1 MNKKQ
6 SPNNYDGK
14 WLEGLFLKNP
24 TRKKKELGLYL
35 CEVFAIEKS
44 YASGIITRMIAN
56 ARSIKAREAEAII
69 NFFGEKPEREKNKET
84 IKTPLFDKEK
94 LCLEK
99 NTDQCWELPSGLIPA
114 SFQNKNLVI
123 VPVQGDSMSPDLNDG
138 DHVVVD
144 MDENDPSP
152 AGIFVLDNGG
162 GIAIKRLEGLF
173 HQDQKSIRISSSNP
187 HYSPYEVK
195 ADQITIIGRVILRI
209 GRI

>member
-1 MNKKQ
+1 MNKIQELEK
-6 SPNNYDGK
+6 YDGK

-35 CEVFAIEKS
+35 CDVFGIEKS

-56 ARSIKAREAEAII
+56 QRSIKANESEAIKK
-69 NFFGEKPEREKNKET
+69 FFDEKPEKEKNKET
-84 IKTPLFDKEK
+84 IEVPRYDK
-94 LCLEK
+94 
-99 NTDQCWELPSGLIPA
+99 NIDQCWELPSDLIPA
-114 SFQNKNLVI
+114 AFRNKNLVI
-123 VPVQGDSMSPDLNDG
+123 IPVQGDSMSPEINDG

-209 GRI
+209 GRF